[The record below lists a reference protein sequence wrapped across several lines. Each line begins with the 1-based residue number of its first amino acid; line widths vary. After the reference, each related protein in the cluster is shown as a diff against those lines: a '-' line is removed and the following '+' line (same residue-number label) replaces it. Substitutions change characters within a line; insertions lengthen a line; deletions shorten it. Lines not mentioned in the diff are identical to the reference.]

1 MAVGEDTPC
10 RGRQPSITRV
20 IALCLANLGDIGL
33 VHYLLQ
39 VDIMRRTLSL
49 PLVFTVSLGTFA
61 GCNGSVLEAPASENN
76 PREFCDVARPGP
88 SPMRRLNS
96 FEYNNTIRD
105 LLGDDSGP
113 ANEFPAEE
121 EALGFNNNATALGVT
136 PILAERYMIAA
147 EGIAARATGDLAGLL
162 PCDPAD
168 IGEDECAREFASDF
182 GTRAF
187 RHPLETEE
195 VERLVSAYNWG
206 KENGLDFRESI
217 SVMLETILQSPHFL
231 YRVEFGDGSAV
242 ATGEAV
248 ALDDW
253 ERATR
258 LSYLL
263 WGTMPD
269 QELFDAAE
277 AGLLSDPEI
286 VKAQAERMLADPRAR
301 YAVHDFYSQWLELD
315 LIDNLEKDKTIFPT
329 FTKEIRGLVRKETE
343 AFMDYVIW
351 EGDGN
356 VQTLLTADF
365 SFMNAKLAAFYGVE
379 GPSGSE
385 FEKVQLSGERGGL
398 LTQAS
403 FLASQAKPNQ
413 ASPIH
418 RGKFVREQLLCQ
430 PLPPPPNDANLVLP
444 ELDSNLTT
452 RERFSQ
458 HSSDPSCSGCH
469 ELLDPIGFGF
479 ENFDGAGNFRTQE
492 NNQPIDASGE
502 LIATD
507 VDGPFVGVTEL
518 VSKLASS
525 EQVRNCVVTQYFR
538 YGNGRAEAG
547 DDRCSLEPLMGE
559 FAQGGNLRELIV
571 SFTQTDAFLYRN
583 AVVAE

>member
-1 MAVGEDTPC
+1 
-10 RGRQPSITRV
+10 
-20 IALCLANLGDIGL
+20 
-33 VHYLLQ
+33 
-39 VDIMRRTLSL
+39 MRRTLSL
-49 PLVFTVSLGTFA
+49 PLAISVGLGTLA
-61 GCNGSVLEAPASENN
+61 GCNGSILEAPASENT
-76 PREFCDVARPGP
+76 PKEFCDLTRPGP
-88 SPMRRLNS
+88 SPMRRLNR

-105 LLGDDSGP
+105 LLGDESGP
-113 ANEFPAEE
+113 ADEFPTEE

-136 PILAERYMIAA
+136 PILAERYMVAA
-147 EGIAARATGDLAGLL
+147 EGIAARATEDLAALL

-168 IGEDECAREFASDF
+168 LGEDECARAFAIDL

-187 RHPLETEE
+187 RRPLETDETD
-195 VERLVSAYNWG
+195 RLVAVYTWG
-206 KENGLDFRESI
+206 KEQGLDYRESI
-217 SVMLETILQSPHFL
+217 SLIVESLLQSPHFL
-231 YRVEFGDGSAV
+231 YRVEFGASADGADD
-242 ATGEAV
+242 EAV

-269 QELFDAAE
+269 QELFDAAA
-277 AGLLSDPEI
+277 AGVLSEPED

-315 LIDNLEKDKTIFPT
+315 LIDNLEKDSEIFPT
-329 FTKEIRGLVRKETE
+329 FTREIRDLVRKETE
-343 AFMDYVIW
+343 AFMDHVIW
-351 EGDGN
+351 EGDGS
-356 VQTLLTADF
+356 VETLLTADF
-365 SFMNAKLAAFYGVE
+365 SFMNAELAAFYGLE

-385 FEKVQLSGERGGL
+385 FERVQLSGERAGL
-398 LTQAS
+398 LTQAG

-430 PLPPPPNDANLVLP
+430 PLPPPPEDIELVP
-444 ELDSNLTT
+444 PDLDPNLTT

-458 HSSDPSCSGCH
+458 HSDNPSCSGCH
-469 ELLDPIGFGF
+469 ELIDPIGFGF
-479 ENFDGAGNFRTQE
+479 ENFDGAGGFRTEE
-492 NNQPIDASGE
+492 NNLPIDVSGE

-507 VDGPFVGVTEL
+507 VDGPFVGVGEL

-525 EQVRNCVVTQYFR
+525 EQVHNCVVTQYFR
-538 YGNGRAEAG
+538 YGNGRVETN
-547 DDRCSLEPLMGE
+547 DDRCSLEPLMGD

-571 SFTQTDAFLYRN
+571 SFTQTDAFLYRH